1 MMVAEASTRVRASAD
16 AVREAVLDPAAYT
29 RGDTKVGQIEVLE
42 RTDTGI
48 LARIHGSFGP
58 VRSTIL
64 ARYTIHGDE
73 VELTMIA
80 GRLRGFHAI
89 FRIDRD
95 AGDGAVQ
102 LTHREEYDFG
112 YGPFTPLVERML
124 RGWAKRSVEAEVEAL
139 RRAAEER
146 AWLEGVAPPLR
157 QKEDAPIP
165 EPGVSGGAK
174 APS

>member
-1 MMVAEASTRVRASAD
+1 MMVAEASTRVRAGAD

-42 RTDTGI
+42 RTGPQ
-48 LARIHGSFGP
+48 LPWMRARMPVS

-64 ARYTIHGDE
+64 ARYTITGDE

-89 FRIDRD
+89 FRIDRE
-95 AGDGAVQ
+95 AGGGAVR

-124 RGWAKRSVEAEVEAL
+124 GGWARRSVEAEVEAL
-139 RRAAEER
+139 RRAAEAR
-146 AWLEGVAPPLR
+146 VA
-157 QKEDAPIP
+157 
-165 EPGVSGGAK
+165 
-174 APS
+174 